1 MFRNTLV
8 AAALSVAYGSMAL
21 AAVTAEEAKQLG
33 TTLTPIGAERAGNK
47 DGTIPEWTGGL
58 TTPPAGFVKGSG
70 FRPDPFAAD
79 KPRLTIDAKNVAQHA
94 DKLTMGMQE
103 LIKRNPGTYRIDVYP
118 TRRPV
123 TYPKR
128 LLDNAAKN
136 AVTAKTANG
145 GLSVEG
151 AIPGVPFPIAKTG
164 HEVMWNHLL
173 RFTGNTYCPKYDAW
187 NVDSAGVPTLATVGE
202 SWQEYPIYLGNKTDA
217 IKGTDI
223 YFRIKLNYLGPA
235 RRNGEAVLVQDS
247 VNPLEQ
253 PRRAWQYLPGQRRVK
268 AAPDLAYD
276 TPNPGAAGALTYDD
290 AFMFSGAMDR
300 YDFKLVGKKEMYI
313 PYNSYKLYYQPGTP
327 QNVMRPKH
335 MNPDLERWE
344 LHRVWVVEATL
355 KEGKRHIY
363 AKRVLYV
370 DEDSWIIVA
379 TDQYDARGQLFVSQF
394 MPTPFSYDQLAPT
407 TSLQYYYNFIA
418 GNYGFQGMCGL
429 HKGLFYN
436 DGLPEREWSPDSLAG
451 AGVR

>member
-8 AAALSVAYGSMAL
+8 AAALSVAYGGMAL

-33 TTLTPIGAERAGNK
+33 TTLTPIGAEKAGNK

-136 AVTAKTANG
+136 AVTAKTADG

-173 RFTGNTYCPKYDAW
+173 RFTGNTLLSQVRQRGTSTRPACRRWRP
-187 NVDSAGVPTLATVGE
+187 SASRGRNTRSTSATRPMR
-202 SWQEYPIYLGNKTDA
+202 S
-217 IKGTDI
+217 
-223 YFRIKLNYLGPA
+223 
-235 RRNGEAVLVQDS
+235 
-247 VNPLEQ
+247 
-253 PRRAWQYLPGQRRVK
+253 RA
-268 AAPDLAYD
+268 
-276 TPNPGAAGALTYDD
+276 
-290 AFMFSGAMDR
+290 
-300 YDFKLVGKKEMYI
+300 
-313 PYNSYKLYYQPGTP
+313 
-327 QNVMRPKH
+327 
-335 MNPDLERWE
+335 
-344 LHRVWVVEATL
+344 
-355 KEGKRHIY
+355 
-363 AKRVLYV
+363 
-370 DEDSWIIVA
+370 
-379 TDQYDARGQLFVSQF
+379 
-394 MPTPFSYDQLAPT
+394 PTP
-407 TSLQYYYNFIA
+407 TS
-418 GNYGFQGMCGL
+418 G
-429 HKGLFYN
+429 
-436 DGLPEREWSPDSLAG
+436 SS
-451 AGVR
+451 